1 MSNEVVESMSVDE
14 IQARLHNLNNDRAV
28 LERAL
33 EHRRRQT
40 RKDLAQEIRE
50 MVLSQGHDLTDIL
63 DLAVGKKRAS
73 GRIRQARSYTCYVD
87 PTNSNNRYV
96 RGVLPGWM
104 KEQMV
109 ARGLD
114 PKEKTDREAFKKQ
127 YLQRQEG

>member
-1 MSNEVVESMSVDE
+1 
-14 IQARLHNLNNDRAV
+14 
-28 LERAL
+28 
-33 EHRRRQT
+33 
-40 RKDLAQEIRE
+40 
-50 MVLSQGHDLTDIL
+50 
-63 DLAVGKKRAS
+63 
-73 GRIRQARSYTCYVD
+73 
-87 PTNSNNRYV
+87 V